1 MFIKIT
7 PVQLC
12 VYMQSMVEMIGY
24 VYIIRFLLSKV
35 VFIDVLTVFDEVAV
49 NAVNALFTLT
59 LCLSFS
65 KLQHKCLVKYL
76 PN

>member
-49 NAVNALFTLT
+49 NALFTLT